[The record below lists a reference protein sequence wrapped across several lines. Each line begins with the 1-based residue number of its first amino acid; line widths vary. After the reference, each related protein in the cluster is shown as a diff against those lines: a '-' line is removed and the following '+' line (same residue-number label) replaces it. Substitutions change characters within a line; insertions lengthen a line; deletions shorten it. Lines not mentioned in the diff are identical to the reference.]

1 MKPDKNG
8 VLTPGKRGA
17 LGRLGITLAPLCLAF
32 GLLSCSSAPVKDSPA
47 LLTPQTPLIWPSPP
61 EPAKI
66 SYLSAITRP
75 EDIGANKGFFK
86 RITEFVL
93 GEAEDDIIKP
103 YGVTVDGLGRLIVA
117 DTAFQRVHV
126 YDIKKK
132 DYFSIDKPGKEE
144 FSTPIA
150 AATDSENRVFV
161 TDSTAG
167 KVFVFSPRGKFIK
180 GFPAGSRPTGIAINR
195 TAGLVY
201 VSDTGAHAVKMYT
214 LDGKPAGS
222 FGKLGTLEGEF
233 NHPVDITIDREGMV
247 YVVDSMNF
255 RVQIFDKS
263 GRFNSS
269 FGHHGDGTGDFGRP
283 KGIAVDRDGNIYV
296 ADALFDT
303 VQIFDRL
310 GNFLLNFGSVGK
322 TAGRF
327 WLPSGLFVDDGNKIY
342 VGDSYNSRVQVF
354 EYLGEGS

>member
-1 MKPDKNG
+1 MKPDEHG
-8 VLTPGKRGA
+8 IVATGKRGA
-17 LGRLGITLAPLCLAF
+17 SARLWLGFASVALAF
-32 GLLSCSSAPVKDSPA
+32 GLLSCSSAPVKEDPA

-66 SYLSAITRP
+66 AYLSTIAKP
-75 EDIGANKGFFK
+75 ADIGANKGFFK
-86 RITEFVL
+86 RIAEFVL
-93 GEAEDDIIKP
+93 GATSDDIIKP
-103 YGVTVDGLGRLIVA
+103 YGVTVDGLGRLIVT
-117 DTAFQRVHV
+117 DTAFKRVHV

-132 DYFSIDKPGKEE
+132 EYFFMDKPGKDE
-144 FSTPIA
+144 FTTPIA
-150 AATDSENRVFV
+150 SATDPENRVFV
-161 TDSTAG
+161 TDSVGG
-167 KVFVFSPRGKFIK
+167 KVFVFNSKGKFVK
-180 GFPAGSRPTGIAINR
+180 GFPAGSRPTGIAINKA
-195 TAGLVY
+195 AGLVY
-201 VSDTGAHAVKMYT
+201 VSDTVSHVVNMFT

-233 NHPVDITIDREGMV
+233 NYPVDITVDKDGMV

-255 RVQIFDKS
+255 RVQIFDKT

-269 FGHHGDGTGDFGRP
+269 FGNHGDGTGDIGRP
-283 KGIAVDRDGNIYV
+283 KGVAVDRDGHIYV
-296 ADALFDT
+296 TDAIFDT
-303 VQIFDRL
+303 VQIFDRH
-310 GNFLLNFGSVGK
+310 GNFLLNFGALGK

>member
-8 VLTPGKRGA
+8 VVTPGKRGA

-66 SYLSAITRP
+66 SYLKAISRP
-75 EDIGANKGFFK
+75 EDIGANRG
-86 RITEFVL
+86 
-93 GEAEDDIIKP
+93 
-103 YGVTVDGLGRLIVA
+103 
-117 DTAFQRVHV
+117 
-126 YDIKKK
+126 
-132 DYFSIDKPGKEE
+132 
-144 FSTPIA
+144 
-150 AATDSENRVFV
+150 FV
-161 TDSTAG
+161 TDSAAG
-167 KVFVFSPRGKFIK
+167 KVFVFSPKGKFIK
-180 GFPAGSRPTGIAINR
+180 GFSAGSRPTGIAINR

-201 VSDTGAHAVKMYT
+201 VSDTVAHAVNIYT
-214 LDGKPAGS
+214 LEGKPAGS

-233 NHPVDITIDREGMV
+233 NYQVDITIDRDGMV

-255 RVQIFDKS
+255 RIQIFDKD

-269 FGHHGDGTGDFGRP
+269 FGRHGDGTGDFSRP
-283 KGIAVDRDGNIYV
+283 KGVAVDRDGNIYV

-303 VQIFDRL
+303 VQIFDRQ
-310 GNFLLNFGSVGK
+310 GTFLLNFGSVGK

-327 WLPSGLFVDDGNKIY
+327 WLPSGLFIDDGNKIF

-354 EYLGEGS
+354 EYLG